1 MNLKKLKNLI
11 ENNQEGG
18 SKPPFCFTWYGEV
31 IIVNG
36 KRLEILRLYPTEFL
50 MEMLDNMED
59 LSEQAQKEAL
69 EEITY
74 ILFEREV
81 KHHLLMQ
88 KL

>member
-11 ENNQEGG
+11 ANNQEGG
-18 SKPPFCFTWYGEV
+18 SKPPFYFIQYYEV

-36 KRLEILRLYPTEFL
+36 KRMEILRMYPTEFL
-50 MEMLDNMED
+50 LEMLDNIED
-59 LSEQAQKEAL
+59 LSEQGQKEAL

-81 KHHLLMQ
+81 KGSEE
-88 KL
+88 

>member
-1 MNLKKLKNLI
+1 M
-11 ENNQEGG
+11 
-18 SKPPFCFTWYGEV
+18 
-31 IIVNG
+31 NG
-36 KRLEILRLYPTEFL
+36 KRLEILRLYSTEFL

-81 KHHLLMQ
+81 KQHEE
-88 KL
+88 